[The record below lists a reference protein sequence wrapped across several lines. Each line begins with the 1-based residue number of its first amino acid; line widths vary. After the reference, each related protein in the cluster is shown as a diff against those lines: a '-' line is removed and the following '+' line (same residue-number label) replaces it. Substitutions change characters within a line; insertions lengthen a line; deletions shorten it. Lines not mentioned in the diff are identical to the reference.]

1 MRAREQKWGRGR
13 LRPRKEGEALMVQ
26 GKGACMGE
34 AAALGEGECGN
45 YRGEGDRVRV
55 GLRG

>member
-1 MRAREQKWGRGR
+1 M
-13 LRPRKEGEALMVQ
+13 GE